1 MSGFINCQ
9 LKQNQV
15 YAPILNHL
23 SLQTFKKEK
32 NVCCVQPF
40 DDGKPPPKN
49 QISPTGGK
57 VLRGNEDRLTICL
70 SEGET
75 APSYLCFSVIR

>member
-15 YAPILNHL
+15 YAPILSHL
-23 SLQTFKKEK
+23 SLQTFKKEN
-32 NVCCVQPF
+32 NVCCVQPL
-40 DDGKPPPKN
+40 DDSNPPKN
-49 QISPTGGK
+49 KISPTGGK

-70 SEGET
+70 SEGKM
-75 APSYLCFSVIR
+75 APCYLCFSVIR